1 MRISDWSSDVCSSD
15 LSLALVGENG
25 AGKTTLIKLLT
36 RLYQPG
42 EGRVLLD
49 GLDLQEWDEHALRA
63 RVGVIF
69 QDFARYQLIVGENI
83 GAGDVRGFD
92 APERWREAAEKGM
105 AAPFGETLPRGYKP
119 AWKSV
124 GWGKSVVVSA
134 ETGGG

>member
-105 AAPFGETLPRGYKP
+105 RSEESRVGKECVMTCRSRWCTYKSKKRLETI
-119 AWKSV
+119 
-124 GWGKSVVVSA
+124 
-134 ETGGG
+134 TT